1 MIKLLPALFL
11 ISFLAAQSQ
20 NPIADGKE
28 KFLGSIHSAT
38 QIQDFEQYWNQ
49 VTPENAGKWGSVE
62 STRDVYNFTQLDAAY
77 DFAKQN
83 GFPFRY
89 HVLLWGN
96 QQPSWIES
104 LDPEEQLEEIEEW
117 MDTVAARYP
126 DIDYLEVINEP
137 LHDPPS
143 GSGNGN
149 YLQAL
154 GGTGTTGYDWIVT
167 GFRIAK
173 ERFPNV
179 PLMINDYN
187 ILNNPTDANR
197 YVTIINLLKEEGLI
211 DIIGVQGHA
220 FTTTTDNGT
229 MQTVLDL
236 LASTELPI
244 MVTELDI
251 DGLTSQE
258 QLEEYQRIFPL
269 LWEHPSVMG
278 ITLWGFRPGL
288 WRNAQKAYLIDTD
301 GSERPA
307 LIWLREY
314 VENASFLLTQSE
326 EMNWTLYPNPASDYL
341 EIIAGEPVKGVI
353 VIDLFGRQL
362 LKTSSNKLQLPEDT
376 PPGVYM
382 VSIQTISGKSY
393 VKKLKVE

>member
-251 DGLTSQE
+251 DGPTSQE

-353 VIDLFGRQL
+353 VIDLFGQQL
-362 LKTSSNKLQLPEDT
+362 LKTSSKKLQLPEDT

-382 VSIQTISGKSY
+382 VSIQTISGKRY

>member
-251 DGLTSQE
+251 DGPTSQE

-362 LKTSSNKLQLPEDT
+362 LKTSSKKLQLPEDT

-382 VSIQTISGKSY
+382 VSIQTISGKRY

>member
-1 MIKLLPALFL
+1 M
-11 ISFLAAQSQ
+11 
-20 NPIADGKE
+20 
-28 KFLGSIHSAT
+28 
-38 QIQDFEQYWNQ
+38 
-49 VTPENAGKWGSVE
+49 
-62 STRDVYNFTQLDAAY
+62 
-77 DFAKQN
+77 
-83 GFPFRY
+83 
-89 HVLLWGN
+89 
-96 QQPSWIES
+96 
-104 LDPEEQLEEIEEW
+104 
-117 MDTVAARYP
+117 
-126 DIDYLEVINEP
+126 
-137 LHDPPS
+137 
-143 GSGNGN
+143 
-149 YLQAL
+149 
-154 GGTGTTGYDWIVT
+154 
-167 GFRIAK
+167 
-173 ERFPNV
+173 
-179 PLMINDYN
+179 
-187 ILNNPTDANR
+187 
-197 YVTIINLLKEEGLI
+197 I

-251 DGLTSQE
+251 DGPTSQE

-353 VIDLFGRQL
+353 VIDLFGQQL
-362 LKTSSNKLQLPEDT
+362 LKTSSKKLQLPEDT

>member
-251 DGLTSQE
+251 DGPTSQE

>member
-28 KFLGSIHSAT
+28 KFLGSIHSDT

-167 GFRIAK
+167 GFRMAK

-251 DGLTSQE
+251 DGPTSQE

-353 VIDLFGRQL
+353 VIDLFGQQL
-362 LKTSSNKLQLPEDT
+362 LKTSSKKLQLPEDT

-382 VSIQTISGKSY
+382 VSIQTISGKRY

>member
-167 GFRIAK
+167 GFRMAK

>member
-11 ISFLAAQSQ
+11 VSFLAAQSQ

-251 DGLTSQE
+251 DGPTSQE

-362 LKTSSNKLQLPEDT
+362 LKTSSKKLQLPEDT